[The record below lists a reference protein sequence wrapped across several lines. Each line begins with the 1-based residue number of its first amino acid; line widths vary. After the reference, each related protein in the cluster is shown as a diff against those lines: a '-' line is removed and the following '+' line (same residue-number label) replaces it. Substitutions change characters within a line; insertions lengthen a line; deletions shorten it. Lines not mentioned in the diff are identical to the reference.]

1 MENPVLISAVR
12 TAIGRFQGT
21 LSSLSAT
28 DLGAAV
34 VREAVS
40 RAKVPPEKVDEV
52 LMGNVLSAG
61 LGQAPARQ
69 AALGGGLPH
78 SVAATT
84 INKVCGSGLKT
95 VMLAAQAIKVGD
107 ASFVVAGGMES
118 MTNSPYMIP
127 AARAGLRLGHGKVV
141 DSMVADGLW
150 DPYNDFHMGNTG
162 ELVAEKYEIA
172 REVQDEYAA
181 ESHRRAAAAIEAGG
195 FKDEIVA
202 LEIPQRKGDPVV
214 FDADEGP
221 RAGTT
226 AEKLAKLRPA
236 FKKGG
241 TVTAGNASTIN
252 DGAAAV
258 VVADRAAAK
267 AIGAEPLAEI
277 VAYSVSGLAPEWVMM
292 TPEPAIRAL
301 WEKTGWSKD
310 EVDLYEINE
319 AFSVQQVALRQVL
332 DLPAEKHNARGG
344 GVALG
349 HPIGASGTRCLV
361 SLIHALRQEGKSKG
375 IVSLCL
381 GGGNAVAMAVAIP

>member
-21 LSSLSAT
+21 LSSLKAT
-28 DLGAAV
+28 ELGAAV
-34 VREAVS
+34 VREAVKRS
-40 RAKVPPEKVDEV
+40 KVSPDALDEV

-69 AALGGGLPH
+69 AAIHGGVPPQ
-78 SVAATT
+78 VPAVT

-95 VMLAAQAIKVGD
+95 VMLAAQAIKCGD
-107 ASFVVAGGMES
+107 ARFVVAGGMES
-118 MTNSPYMIP
+118 MTNAPYILP
-127 AARAGLRLGHGKVV
+127 AARDGLRLGHGQIL
-141 DSMVADGLW
+141 DSMVGDGLW
-150 DPYNDFHMGNTG
+150 DPYKDFHMGNTG
-162 ELVAEKYEIA
+162 ELVAEKYEIG
-172 REVQDEYAA
+172 REEQDEYAA
-181 ESHRRAAAAIEAGG
+181 ESHAKAVAAIEAGQ
-195 FKDEIVA
+195 FREEILP
-202 LEIPQRKGDPVV
+202 LEIPQRKKDPIV
-214 FDADEGP
+214 FDTDEGP

-226 AEKLAKLRPA
+226 AEKLAKLKPV

-267 AIGAEPLAEI
+267 EIGAEPLAEI
-277 VAYSVSGLAPEWVMM
+277 VAYSVSGLEPEWVMM
-292 TPEPAIRAL
+292 APESAIRLL

-310 EVDLYEINE
+310 EVGLYEINE
-319 AFSVQQVALRQVL
+319 AFAVQQVALRRVL
-332 DLPAEKHNARGG
+332 DIPAEKHNARGG
-344 GVALG
+344 GVSLG

-361 SLIHALRQEGKSKG
+361 SLVHAMRQEGKDKG

-381 GGGNAVAMAVAIP
+381 GGGNAVAMALALP

>member
-21 LSSLSAT
+21 LSSLKAT
-28 DLGAAV
+28 ELGAAV
-34 VREAVS
+34 VREAVKRS
-40 RAKVPPEKVDEV
+40 KVSPDALDEV

-69 AALGGGLPH
+69 AAIHGGIPPQ
-78 SVAATT
+78 VPAAT

-95 VMLAAQAIKVGD
+95 VMLAAQAIKCGD
-107 ASFVVAGGMES
+107 ARFVVAGGMES
-118 MTNSPYMIP
+118 MTNSPYIVP
-127 AARAGLRLGHGKVV
+127 AARDGLRLGHGQVI
-141 DSMVADGLW
+141 DSMVGDGLW
-150 DPYNDFHMGNTG
+150 DPYKDFHMGNTG

-172 REVQDEYAA
+172 REEQDEYAA
-181 ESHRRAAAAIEAGG
+181 ESHAKAAAAIEAGK
-195 FKDEIVA
+195 FKEEIVA
-202 LEIPQRKGDPVV
+202 LEIPQRKKDPIV
-214 FDADEGP
+214 FDTDEGP

-226 AEKLAKLRPA
+226 AEKLGKLRPV

-241 TVTAGNASTIN
+241 SVTAGNASTIN

-267 AIGAEPLAEI
+267 EIGAEPLAEI
-277 VAYSVSGLAPEWVMM
+277 VAYAVSGLEPEWVMM
-292 TPEPAIRAL
+292 APEPAIRML

-319 AFSVQQVALRQVL
+319 AFAVQQVALRRVL
-332 DLPAEKHNARGG
+332 DIPAEKHNARGG
-344 GVALG
+344 GVSLG

-361 SLIHALRQEGKSKG
+361 SLVHAMRQEGKDKG

-381 GGGNAVAMAVAIP
+381 GGGNAVAMALQLP